1 MGLRLMSLV
10 LMVYTGEAKDNNLTA
25 DNVTASEVKVEK
37 KTPKVVDP
45 STASRAKQPVKSKA
59 IRKSTISES

>member
-1 MGLRLMSLV
+1 MLC
-10 LMVYTGEAKDNNLTA
+10 TGVAKDINSTA

-37 KTPKVVDP
+37 KSPKVVDP